1 MLERVVSEM
10 TMTTPWKVGWSS
22 EEEYRSSGA
31 IQSSHLMRHVVK
43 KRLVWWHL
51 IVLSEQSQRFP
62 MGRSKIYVDLIARW
76 GMMSRPKTEAHVG
89 ARNKSVDGV
98 VACEVPNG
106 REHRR

>member
-1 MLERVVSEM
+1 
-10 TMTTPWKVGWSS
+10 MTTPSKVGWSS
-22 EEEYRSSGA
+22 EEEYRSFGA

-43 KRLVWWHL
+43 KRPVWWHL

-62 MGRSKIYVDLIARW
+62 MGRSRIYEDLIARR
-76 GMMSRPKTEAHVG
+76 GMMSWSKTEADVG

-98 VACEVPNG
+98 VACEVPND

>member
-1 MLERVVSEM
+1 M
-10 TMTTPWKVGWSS
+10 TPWKVVGWSS

-43 KRLVWWHL
+43 KRLGWWHS
-51 IVLSEQSQRFP
+51 IVPSEKSERSP
-62 MGRSKIYVDLIARW
+62 MGRSRIYEGHWQIARR
-76 GMMSRPKTEAHVG
+76 GTMSRPKTEAEFG

-98 VACEVPNG
+98 VACEVPND